1 MTHVEDDNSNLGLQ
15 TTAKEGQELYSELKG
30 KKYARF
36 PVKTHLILIDEDLDK
51 VIEKYAVPEFKEGDI
66 FCITSKVISITKGF
80 YVKESELKV
89 SWLAKFLVRFVT
101 KHEHDPGFALPQKIQ
116 VAMNEVGIPRFIF
129 AMIGGVIMKVIFRKP
144 GYFYILAGHNINAI
158 DGFVP
163 HMYPVPLR
171 GYGFLAP
178 KNPDGI
184 CNEIEQKF
192 SMNTAMLDGNNVEN
206 IVLGMSEGLKARFS
220 KEELLQIL
228 NGNPQGQSGNTPILL
243 VREVE

>member
-1 MTHVEDDNSNLGLQ
+1 MHHVGEDNTNLGLQ
-15 TTAKEGQELYSELKG
+15 TTAKEGQELYSSLHG

-36 PVKTHLILIDEDLDK
+36 PVKTHLIVIDEDLDA
-51 VIEKYAVPEFKEGDI
+51 VIQKYAVPEYKEGDI

-89 SWLAKFLVRFVT
+89 TWLAKFLVRFVKKT
-101 KHEHDPGFALPQKIQ
+101 PNDPGFALPQKIQ
-116 VAMNEVGIPRFIF
+116 VAMNEVGILRFIF
-129 AMIGGVIMKVIFRKP
+129 AMIGGVVMKYIFRKP
-144 GYFYILAGHNINAI
+144 GYFYILAGHNIAAI

-163 HMYPVPLR
+163 HMYPEPLR

-184 CNEIEQKF
+184 CNEIETKF
-192 SMNTAMLDGNNVEN
+192 NMPTAMLDGNNVEN
-206 IVLGMSEGLKARFS
+206 IVLGMSDGVSTRFS

-228 NGNPQGQSGNTPILL
+228 KGNPQGQSGNTPILL
-243 VREVE
+243 LREIE